1 MFTLGVNIRKQDV
14 HYFVVFVNVLFY
26 NLNKTFTKVNIYV
39 HEERLIILPNK
50 DDINI
55 SKNDLIQIL
64 ELTGL
69 PLSSVEKLI
78 DLKDAEQKEIEQ
90 RKKELDNPPFVQVY
104 KGMGLKALQLL
115 IKDNQ
120 LASEIFVFFLD
131 NMNNNNL
138 VMASQQLLSEEFGK
152 GRTTIY
158 KAIKY
163 LEEHNFINVA
173 KVGTANAYIINP
185 EVAFQNAHN
194 KKKYVG
200 FNGTILL
207 SKKENNTLFDKY
219 NYNNIKVLKE
229 KE

>member
-1 MFTLGVNIRKQDV
+1 M
-14 HYFVVFVNVLFY
+14 
-26 NLNKTFTKVNIYV
+26 
-39 HEERLIILPNK
+39 PNK

-55 SKNDLIQIL
+55 SKNDLMQIL

-90 RKKELDNPPFVQVY
+90 RKKEADNPPFVQVY

-194 KKKYVG
+194 RKKYVG
-200 FNGTILL
+200 FN
-207 SKKENNTLFDKY
+207 
-219 NYNNIKVLKE
+219 
-229 KE
+229 

>member
-1 MFTLGVNIRKQDV
+1 LQ
-14 HYFVVFVNVLFY
+14 
-26 NLNKTFTKVNIYV
+26 
-39 HEERLIILPNK
+39 NK
-50 DDINI
+50 DEINI
-55 SKNDLIQIL
+55 SKNDFMQIL

-78 DLKDAEQKEIEQ
+78 DLKKVE
-90 RKKELDNPPFVQVY
+90 KKEVEQQKKQANNPPFVQLY
-104 KGMGLKALQLL
+104 KGMGLKALQWL
-115 IKDNQ
+115 IKDNP
-120 LASEIFVFFLD
+120 LASEIFVFFMN

-138 VMASQQLLSEEFGK
+138 VMVSQQLLTEEFGK

-158 KAIKY
+158 KAIKH

-185 EVAFQNAHN
+185 EVAFQDGQH
-194 KKKYVG
+194 KKKYVS

-207 SKKENNTLFDKY
+207 SKKENQTLFEKY
-219 NYNNIKVLKE
+219 DYSNVKVLKE